1 MNEKNVRSI
10 PELFGSMVFSQAQ
23 MRQRLPERVYD
34 AWQQCLIQGTSLDR
48 SIADEIA
55 AAMKDWA
62 IEKGATHYTH
72 WFQPM
77 TGFTAEKHDSFIAPN
92 VPGTILMELSG
103 KELSQGE
110 ADASSFPSGGLRATF
125 EARGYTAWDPTSY
138 AFIKDQTLYIPTIFC
153 SYGGETLDKKTPLLR
168 SMKQLDTAGHPH
180 PAAVRQHHG
189 AARYRSGGAGA
200 GVFPHRQGHVS
211 PPGGSDALRPHA
223 VRCQASQGAGAG
235 RPLLRCHQA
244 PCGGLHA

>member
-138 AFIKDQTLYIPTIFC
+138 AFIKDGILCIPTAFC
-153 SYGGETLDKKTPLLR
+153 SRPSAL
-168 SMKQLDTAGHPH
+168 
-180 PAAVRQHHG
+180 
-189 AARYRSGGAGA
+189 
-200 GVFPHRQGHVS
+200 HRQ
-211 PPGGSDALRPHA
+211 A
-223 VRCQASQGAGAG
+223 
-235 RPLLRCHQA
+235 RPLSHLAEGPCPIRGEKKGIRFRTAVSADGA
-244 PCGGLHA
+244 PYR

>member
-77 TGFTAEKHDSFIAPN
+77 TGFTAEKHDSFIAPQR
-92 VPGTILMELSG
+92 PRHHFDG
-103 KELSQGE
+103 
-110 ADASSFPSGGLRATF
+110 
-125 EARGYTAWDPTSY
+125 
-138 AFIKDQTLYIPTIFC
+138 
-153 SYGGETLDKKTPLLR
+153 
-168 SMKQLDTAGHPH
+168 
-180 PAAVRQHHG
+180 AVRQG
-189 AARYRSGGAGA
+189 TVAG
-200 GVFPHRQGHVS
+200 
-211 PPGGSDALRPHA
+211 
-223 VRCQASQGAGAG
+223 
-235 RPLLRCHQA
+235 
-244 PCGGLHA
+244 

>member
-77 TGFTAEKHDSFIAPN
+77 TGFT
-92 VPGTILMELSG
+92 
-103 KELSQGE
+103 
-110 ADASSFPSGGLRATF
+110 R
-125 EARGYTAWDPTSY
+125 EAR
-138 AFIKDQTLYIPTIFC
+138 
-153 SYGGETLDKKTPLLR
+153 
-168 SMKQLDTAGHPH
+168 QLHRPQPPRHHFDG
-180 PAAVRQHHG
+180 AVRQG
-189 AARYRSGGAGA
+189 AVAG
-200 GVFPHRQGHVS
+200 
-211 PPGGSDALRPHA
+211 
-223 VRCQASQGAGAG
+223 
-235 RPLLRCHQA
+235 
-244 PCGGLHA
+244 

>member
-92 VPGTILMELSG
+92 VPGTILIKANAVEVIIPQPL
-103 KELSQGE
+103 K
-110 ADASSFPSGGLRATF
+110 PKVSGGGGCRRSFAEQSRMRYNVLKVKPIGFGKVRSTF
-125 EARGYTAWDPTSY
+125 
-138 AFIKDQTLYIPTIFC
+138 LFC
-153 SYGGETLDKKTPLLR
+153 
-168 SMKQLDTAGHPH
+168 
-180 PAAVRQHHG
+180 
-189 AARYRSGGAGA
+189 
-200 GVFPHRQGHVS
+200 
-211 PPGGSDALRPHA
+211 
-223 VRCQASQGAGAG
+223 ASK
-235 RPLLRCHQA
+235 RL
-244 PCGGLHA
+244 

>member
-103 KELSQGE
+103 K
-110 ADASSFPSGGLRATF
+110 
-125 EARGYTAWDPTSY
+125 
-138 AFIKDQTLYIPTIFC
+138 
-153 SYGGETLDKKTPLLR
+153 
-168 SMKQLDTAGHPH
+168 
-180 PAAVRQHHG
+180 
-189 AARYRSGGAGA
+189 
-200 GVFPHRQGHVS
+200 
-211 PPGGSDALRPHA
+211 
-223 VRCQASQGAGAG
+223 
-235 RPLLRCHQA
+235 
-244 PCGGLHA
+244 

>member
-77 TGFTAEKHDSFIAPN
+77 TGGRLQLP
-92 VPGTILMELSG
+92 
-103 KELSQGE
+103 
-110 ADASSFPSGGLRATF
+110 LR
-125 EARGYTAWDPTSY
+125 
-138 AFIKDQTLYIPTIFC
+138 
-153 SYGGETLDKKTPLLR
+153 R
-168 SMKQLDTAGHPH
+168 SAGHLRGPWL
-180 PAAVRQHHG
+180 
-189 AARYRSGGAGA
+189 Y
-200 GVFPHRQGHVS
+200 GVGSHVLCLHQ
-211 PPGGSDALRPHA
+211 GSDPVYPHHLLFLR
-223 VRCQASQGAGAG
+223 RRDAG
-235 RPLLRCHQA
+235 
-244 PCGGLHA
+244 